1 MNGAGEFQESTIEP
15 ISRSGKNLHLFI
27 DSEHVDKSLG
37 KRRCG
42 SGEGHFQ
49 PVTMSFLTR
58 SLKTECRHASAM
70 YWMAKLKPAIK
81 FSIR

>member
-37 KRRCG
+37 KG
-42 SGEGHFQ
+42 DAAQEKG
-49 PVTMSFLTR
+49 
-58 SLKTECRHASAM
+58 
-70 YWMAKLKPAIK
+70 I
-81 FSIR
+81 FSR